1 MFGGHLATPTE
12 IAESMYSR
20 DRASQWLG
28 LKIIEV
34 REGFARMTM
43 EVKPHMANGHDLG
56 HGGLTFALADSTFA
70 FACNSH
76 NINAVAASCSI
87 EFLAPTRVGDLLTAT
102 AQEQALN
109 GRNGVYD
116 VRVTNQRDEVVA
128 LFRGKST
135 QIRGSVIPETET

>member
-1 MFGGHLATPTE
+1 MVTAKE
-12 IAESMYSR
+12 VAESMYSR

-28 LKIIEV
+28 LKIVEV
-34 REGFARMTM
+34 REGYAQMTM
-43 EVKPHMANGHDLG
+43 EVKLHMANGHDLG

-70 FACNSH
+70 FACNSY
-76 NINAVAASCSI
+76 NINAVAAACSI
-87 EFLAPTRVGDLLTAT
+87 EFLAPTRVGDMLTAT

-116 VRVTNQRDEVVA
+116 VRVTNQRNEVVA

-135 QIRGSVIPETET
+135 QIRGSVIPEPEKP

>member
-1 MFGGHLATPTE
+1 MVSPIE
-12 IAESMYSR
+12 VAETMYSR

-28 LKIIEV
+28 LQIVEV
-34 REGFARMTM
+34 REGFAKMTM

-76 NINAVAASCSI
+76 NINAVAAACSI
-87 EFLAPTRVGDLLTAT
+87 EFLAPTRVGDVLTAT
-102 AQEQALN
+102 AQEQVLV

-116 VRVTNQRDEVVA
+116 VRVTNQRGELVA
-128 LFRGKST
+128 LFRGKSA
-135 QIRGSVIPETET
+135 QIRGSVIPEAE

>member
-1 MFGGHLATPTE
+1 LATPNE
-12 IAESMYSR
+12 VAESMYSR

-28 LKIIEV
+28 LKVVAV

-70 FACNSH
+70 FACNSY
-76 NINAVAASCSI
+76 NVNAVAAACSI
-87 EFLAPTRVGDLLTAT
+87 EFLAPTRVGDVLTAT
-102 AQEQALN
+102 AQEQALA

-135 QIRGSVIPETET
+135 QIRGSVIPETS

>member
-1 MFGGHLATPTE
+1 MATPNE
-12 IAESMYSR
+12 VAESMYSR

-28 LKIIEV
+28 LKIVYV
-34 REGFARMTM
+34 REGYAQMTM
-43 EVKPHMANGHDLG
+43 EVKSHMANGHDLG

-70 FACNSH
+70 FACNSY
-76 NINAVAASCSI
+76 NINAVAAACSI
-87 EFLAPTRVGDLLTAT
+87 EFLAPTRVGDVLTAT

-116 VRVTNQRDEVVA
+116 VRVTNQRNEVVA

-135 QIRGSVIPETET
+135 QIRGSVIPESKQS

>member
-1 MFGGHLATPTE
+1 MATAKE
-12 IAESMYSR
+12 VADSMYSR

-28 LKIIEV
+28 LNIVEV
-34 REGFARMTM
+34 RAGYAQLTM
-43 EVKPHMANGHDLG
+43 EVQPHMANGHDLG

-70 FACNSH
+70 FACNSY
-76 NINAVAASCSI
+76 NINAVAAACSI
-87 EFLAPTRVGDLLTAT
+87 EFLAPTRVGDVLTAT

-135 QIRGSVIPETET
+135 QIRGSVIPETKAS

>member
-1 MFGGHLATPTE
+1 ME
-12 IAESMYSR
+12 VAESMYTR

-28 LKIIEV
+28 LKIVAV
-34 REGFARMTM
+34 REGYAQLTM
-43 EVKPHMANGHDLG
+43 EVQPHMANGHDLG

-70 FACNSH
+70 FACNSY
-76 NINAVAASCSI
+76 NINAVAAACSI

-102 AQEQALN
+102 AQEQALS

-135 QIRGSVIPETET
+135 QIRGSVIPESQ

>member
-1 MFGGHLATPTE
+1 MTPKQV
-12 IAESMYSR
+12 ADAMYAR

-28 LKIIEV
+28 LQIIEV
-34 REGFARMTM
+34 RLGYAKLTM
-43 EVKPHMANGHDLG
+43 EVQPHMANGHDLG

-76 NINAVAASCSI
+76 NINAVAAACSI
-87 EFLAPTRVGDLLTAT
+87 EFIALTRVGDVLTAV
-102 AQEQALN
+102 AQEQVLV

-116 VRVTNQRDEVVA
+116 VRVTNQREEVVA

-135 QIRGSVIPETET
+135 QIRGNVVRESDQNSP

>member
-1 MFGGHLATPTE
+1 LVTPQQVAEAMF
-12 IAESMYSR
+12 SR

-28 LKIIEV
+28 LKLVAV
-34 REGFARMTM
+34 REGYAQMSM
-43 EVKPHMANGHDLG
+43 EVKAHMANGHELG

-70 FACNSH
+70 FACNSY
-76 NINAVAASCSI
+76 NINAVAAACSI
-87 EFLAPTRVGDLLTAT
+87 EFLAPTRVGDVLTAT
-102 AQEQALN
+102 AREQALN

-135 QIRGSVIPETET
+135 QIRGNVIPDLQA

>member
-1 MFGGHLATPTE
+1 MASP
-12 IAESMYSR
+12 IDVAESMYSR

-28 LKIIEV
+28 LSIIDV
-34 REGFARMTM
+34 REGYAQMTM

-70 FACNSH
+70 FACNSY
-76 NINAVAASCSI
+76 NINAVAAACSI
-87 EFLAPTRVGDLLTAT
+87 EFLAPTRVGDVLTAT
-102 AQEQALN
+102 AREQALS

-135 QIRGSVIPETET
+135 QIRGSVIPEAKE

>member
-1 MFGGHLATPTE
+1 MTPQQV
-12 IAESMYSR
+12 AESMYSR
-20 DRASQWLG
+20 DHASQWLG
-28 LKIIEV
+28 LKLVEV
-34 REGFARMTM
+34 REGYAQMIM
-43 EVKPHMANGHDLG
+43 KVKPHMVNGHDLG

-70 FACNSH
+70 FACNSY
-76 NINAVAASCSI
+76 NINAVAAACSI
-87 EFLAPTRVGDLLTAT
+87 EFLTPTRVGDVLTAT
-102 AQEQALN
+102 AQEQALS

>member
-1 MFGGHLATPTE
+1 LATP
-12 IAESMYSR
+12 IDVAESMYSR

-34 REGFARMTM
+34 REGYAQMTM
-43 EVKPHMANGHDLG
+43 EVKSHMANGHDLG

-76 NINAVAASCSI
+76 NINAVAAACSI
-87 EFLAPTRVGDLLTAT
+87 EFLAPTRVGDVLTAT
-102 AQEQALN
+102 AQEQVLS

-116 VRVTNQRDEVVA
+116 VRVTNQRNEVVA

-135 QIRGSVIPETET
+135 QIRGSVIPEASES